1 MRMQVFK
8 EAELVVSHIR
18 KAKERLEKSE
28 AHMAYLKRSGESDRF
43 EIRIGKIGAGGVG
56 SRIDKETAIDF
67 WGAVVAMEKVA
78 LDVLEDRL
86 MRV

>member
-1 MRMQVFK
+1 MKMQVFV
-8 EAELVVSHIR
+8 EAEMVVDEIR
-18 KAKERLEKSE
+18 KSRDRLEKVES
-28 AHMAYLKRSGESDRF
+28 HMAYLKRSGESDRF

-86 MRV
+86 KSV